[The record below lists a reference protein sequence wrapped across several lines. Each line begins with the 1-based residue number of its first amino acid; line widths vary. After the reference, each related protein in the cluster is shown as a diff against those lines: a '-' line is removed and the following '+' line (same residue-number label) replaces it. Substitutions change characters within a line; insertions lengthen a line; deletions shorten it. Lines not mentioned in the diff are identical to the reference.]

1 MKTKI
6 LMSVLAIGMAIAL
19 IGGATMAWFT
29 DEAEVTPAEFTAGT
43 VIVDADGP
51 EYFPAEGKF
60 FENVNPGDCGRVE
73 WTIINEG
80 TKAAEIRVKLEEA
93 WEDDGLSTENFFYAP
108 APNSDWVMY
117 YEEEEGEDK
126 GIWLYY
132 TGGPV
137 AGTYG
142 LGEGE
147 APESVELELVVYFDG
162 ELTDDTYQGKKFE
175 LSGKVYAI
183 QASNDAPLEVWGEAW
198 DVVTESGYQ
207 PTGLAAAYLEYI
219 QDTKCWDGEVEE
231 PEEEE
236 EEEEEEEPAKYT
248 LQLVKQKFWLGQYY
262 DDVMCGTVEGGGSGK
277 EVGKKVTLKATPNRM
292 YGFSFDGWYTE
303 ADGGGD
309 FLGTG
314 DLLGGTYYYDYIN
327 ETASD
332 GETVML
338 YAVFKW
344 GY

>member
-6 LMSVLAIGMAIAL
+6 LMSVLAIGLAIAL

-219 QDTKCWDGEVEE
+219 QDTKCWNGGEDDDDENNIVSYNVKTSSTKINKKGNRYEIHIQIEDAKGSDNEPFTGTADVKVWYEDIGRENWEHTFTGVQFNNGDTENLHTPDMEFDPAPSTDKENIRVEINGIVKDGNNLI
-231 PEEEE
+231 
-236 EEEEEEEPAKYT
+236 K
-248 LQLVKQKFWLGQYY
+248 
-262 DDVMCGTVEGGGSGK
+262 
-277 EVGKKVTLKATPNRM
+277 
-292 YGFSFDGWYTE
+292 
-303 ADGGGD
+303 
-309 FLGTG
+309 
-314 DLLGGTYYYDYIN
+314 
-327 ETASD
+327 
-332 GETVML
+332 
-338 YAVFKW
+338 
-344 GY
+344 